1 MESVQIRD
9 VYKYLQNHKIYCLYT
24 AIHRSSKII
33 AIFIPLFPSPDPFGS
48 STFLEILS
56 TF

>member
-24 AIHRSSKII
+24 AIHRLSKII